1 LQWNSLIP
9 GTDYVA
15 VATEVTKTLKK
26 EAELKKISLEC
37 ELSKK
42 ELWAK
47 KTLTQL
53 RLNGETM
60 NFYTENWDEHQNLWE
75 PSELSDGTQCSAKE
89 KSTETMAIQN
99 TRMLFFVL

>member
-1 LQWNSLIP
+1 
-9 GTDYVA
+9 
-15 VATEVTKTLKK
+15 
-26 EAELKKISLEC
+26 
-37 ELSKK
+37 
-42 ELWAK
+42 
-47 KTLTQL
+47 
-53 RLNGETM
+53 M